1 MAGEIGGGPHG
12 DRVPTVGWRPPWLK
26 RSYCMVQTPES
37 MVGRLVLL
45 IGRAKMTEIRP
56 ELTLL
61 RSHGD
66 AALRRVS
73 QSYPLPRPL
82 GPVDSAAY
90 CQHSAG
96 DWRNRI

>member
-61 RSHGD
+61 RSQGD

-73 QSYPLPRPL
+73 PDSPLVNGVDGMSQSYPLPGPL
-82 GPVDSAAY
+82 GPVDS
-90 CQHSAG
+90 
-96 DWRNRI
+96 